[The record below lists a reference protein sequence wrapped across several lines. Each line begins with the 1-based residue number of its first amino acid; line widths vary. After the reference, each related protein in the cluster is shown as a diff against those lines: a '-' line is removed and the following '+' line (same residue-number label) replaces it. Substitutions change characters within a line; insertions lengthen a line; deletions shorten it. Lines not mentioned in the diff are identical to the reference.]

1 VQYLREPSMK
11 NKKNN
16 KNKQEKR
23 SSFHDNAEPE
33 GLDIALG
40 SASKKSRKSPTQ
52 EETPS
57 LYKESLGSE
66 GIKMKDTST
75 WASQAANSFKVKVT
89 KQEKQR
95 REERE
100 VSSSP

>member
-1 VQYLREPSMK
+1 MK
-11 NKKNN
+11 NKKK
-16 KNKQEKR
+16 KNKREKR
-23 SSFHDNAEPE
+23 SSFDDNAEPE
-33 GLDIALG
+33 GLDMALG

-52 EETPS
+52 EETPL
-57 LYKESLGSE
+57 LYKENLGSE
-66 GIKMKDTST
+66 GIKVKDASA

-100 VSSSP
+100 VSSCP